1 MVKSAVRIIQL
12 LELFDRKQ
20 CPLSIQQI
28 VTELRLPQSSVSSL
42 VQSLVA
48 MGYLNRLDD
57 RRAFMPSERLAYLGN
72 WTLGM
77 QNGIAAINGLLNSLS
92 EVTGEGALLG
102 CRNGFFLRYIAT
114 TESPHA
120 LRFALPV
127 NQTRPLQSCGLGIM
141 MLTQMT
147 DAEVGLLVRRFN
159 AEMPGHE
166 LARPE
171 AEVLADVGLA
181 REQGYFETFGMVT
194 AEVGTIATTLRL
206 PWDGRCL
213 AVGIGGPL
221 NRMNPHRAW
230 LRDSV
235 LRLVQDFEARPDS

>member
-28 VTELRLPQSSVSSL
+28 VTELGLPQSSVSSL

-57 RRAFMPSERLAYLGN
+57 KRAFTPSERLAFLGN

-77 QNGIAAINGLLNSLS
+77 ENGIESINRLLHALS
-92 EVTGEGALLG
+92 EATGEGALLG
-102 CRNGFFLRYIAT
+102 CRSGFLLRYIAI

-147 DAEVGLLVRRFN
+147 DAAVELLVRRFN

-166 LARPE
+166 LGRPE
-171 AEVLADVGLA
+171 SDVLADVRLA

-194 AEVGTIATTLRL
+194 AEVGTISTTLKL
-206 PWDGRCL
+206 PKNGRCL

-221 NRMNPHRAW
+221 NRMNPNRAW
-230 LRDSV
+230 LRESV
-235 LRLVQDFEARPDS
+235 LRLVQDFEASTES